1 METIDK
7 TQLILITMAMA
18 FCTEGLIVGQ
28 LSNFEAIEKT
38 QLKYLNMLHRYLKD
52 KFPENSRTKFAQG
65 MFIITEAQEA
75 SRNISFVGL
84 FGFFCGRNSL
94 HFPGKWNYIM

>member
-52 KFPENSRTKFAQG
+52 KFPENSRSKLAQG

-75 SRNISFVGL
+75 HEIHMNRLPI
-84 FGFFCGRNSL
+84 
-94 HFPGKWNYIM
+94 